1 MTGLYNGRPH
11 GRRLTK
17 TLALLLALACPA
29 AAHAAPP
36 KVLSTTD
43 RKAATDRPV
52 AVSVPQPRLGTSVEI
67 GRVAVDGYGGGLI
80 GMIIISAM
88 DDKRQVMTAHA
99 KGEADSIVAPLA
111 KALISTDV
119 ADLALQATRKAMAR
133 TAGFD
138 AAATALVPGPDAATD
153 TALAAK
159 YRSSQL
165 GTVTYRYQ
173 MSPDFTQLQ
182 VIADITVVSTPS
194 LAPLYAQRVVSLVE
208 LRQRSY
214 VHQENV
220 DRWLRDDA
228 RVAKQALATAFA
240 RFEQAIPLVVGLDP
254 AGFALKTN
262 SHRTGP
268 SFAAGYYGPTLM
280 RDDVGVVIWSKRIG
294 FIAVQ
299 PASD

>member
-1 MTGLYNGRPH
+1 MIDHIDRPRT
-11 GRRLTK
+11 RRLHNR
-17 TLALLLALACPA
+17 LALLLAMAWPA
-29 AAHAAPP
+29 ATHASPP
-36 KVLSTTD
+36 QTLSVAD
-43 RKAATDRPV
+43 RKAATARPV

-80 GMIIISAM
+80 GMVVIAAM
-88 DDKRQVMTAHA
+88 DDKRQVMTARA
-99 KGEADSIVAPLA
+99 SGEADSIVAPLA
-111 KALISTDV
+111 AALASTDI
-119 ADLALQATRKAMAR
+119 ADLALQATRKAIAR

-138 AAATALVPGPDAATD
+138 VSATSLVPGPDAATD
-153 TALAAK
+153 TTLAANH
-159 YRSSQL
+159 RASQL

-182 VIADITVVSTPS
+182 VIADLSVVGTPG

-214 VHQENV
+214 DHKANV

-228 RVAKQALATAFA
+228 RVARQALAAAFL
-240 RFEQAIPLVVGLDP
+240 RFDQILPVVVGLDP
-254 AGFALKTN
+254 ASFALKTN

-268 SFAAGYYGPTLM
+268 SFAAGYYGPTLL

-299 PASD
+299 PAGD